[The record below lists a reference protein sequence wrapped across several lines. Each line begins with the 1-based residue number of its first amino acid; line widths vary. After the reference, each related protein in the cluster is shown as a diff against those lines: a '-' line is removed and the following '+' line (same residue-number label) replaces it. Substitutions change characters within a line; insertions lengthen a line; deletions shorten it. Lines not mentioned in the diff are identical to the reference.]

1 MLRLLLL
8 VSLAVANHVHSAGDE
23 LQNEIEDCYV
33 VSSPMFAAKAQ
44 PDATSF
50 LVSDMD
56 VLAKQPGR
64 YILKEVVKCE
74 STTGEL
80 QSFQV
85 RL

>member
-1 MLRLLLL
+1 
-8 VSLAVANHVHSAGDE
+8 
-23 LQNEIEDCYV
+23 
-33 VSSPMFAAKAQ
+33 MFTAKAQ

-64 YILKEVVKCE
+64 YIVKEVVKCE